1 MFPRVTHPS
10 ATPPCEGV
18 RLACVKPAASVRSE
32 PGSNSQVVVLKIRTR
47 LSHSS
52 KARPLGPASR
62 RVPKH
67 IRQSSLRRTNTMN
80 FGNVTVGE
88 VLLPMPES
96 IVSASQRTARTPPS
110 TFLFLPM
117 KLSNSVEAEA
127 TRNVQPD
134 TRQTRE
140 DDNTPGKP
148 CRAITHQTEAG
159 SVETRRPLISSAAV
173 DDRDIRDQ
181 APPRQCPFRK
191 NFMHRDA
198 APAGTLEHGG
208 APTRVLAKWRRQSVR
223 PNKTPVRSRS
233 RRIHQLRKQ
242 RWP

>member
-10 ATPPCEGV
+10 ATPPHRGV

-32 PGSNSQVVVLKIRTR
+32 PGSNSQVVKQPRFRTQ

-67 IRQSSLRRTNTMN
+67 IRQPPQKKTNTMN
-80 FGNVTVGE
+80 FENVTVGE
-88 VLLPMPES
+88 VLLLRFRT
-96 IVSASQRTARTPPS
+96 VLASQRTARTPPS

-117 KLSNSVEAEA
+117 KLSNSVESRSSPE
-127 TRNVQPD
+127 TSSP
-134 TRQTRE
+134 THRQTRE

-148 CRAITHQTEAG
+148 CRAITTKPKLG
-159 SVETRRPLISSAAV
+159 SVETRGPLISSAAV

-181 APPRQCPFRK
+181 PQPRQCPLPKKTSPTKPKQQTHPPTPQKPPSVFADGG
-191 NFMHRDA
+191 HRRT
-198 APAGTLEHGG
+198 G
-208 APTRVLAKWRRQSVR
+208 
-223 PNKTPVRSRS
+223 
-233 RRIHQLRKQ
+233 
-242 RWP
+242 